1 MVEFRKL
8 SDQVSIF
15 QVNFGEIFA
24 QLQQFYTLI
33 FLFPFILFL
42 EISIVNFPA

>member
-15 QVNFGEIFA
+15 QVNVGEIFD
-24 QLQQFYTLI
+24 QLQQFRALI
-33 FLFPFILFL
+33 FLFLFILFT
-42 EISIVNFPA
+42 